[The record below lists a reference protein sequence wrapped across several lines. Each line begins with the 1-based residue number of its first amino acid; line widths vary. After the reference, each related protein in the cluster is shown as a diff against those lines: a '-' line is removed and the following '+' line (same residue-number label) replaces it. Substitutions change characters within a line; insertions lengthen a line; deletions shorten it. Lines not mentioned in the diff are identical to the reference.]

1 MLQHAFDQYPNDPLR
16 YWWSE
21 AYKKWWCFLNNEANP
36 AVVAYLKEQPK
47 IADNFAVNVYS
58 TVSEK
63 YLEVMKG
70 TGFIFSVFPKKIG
83 FNRL

>member
-1 MLQHAFDQYPNDPLR
+1 MLQHAFDQDPNDPIR
-16 YWWSE
+16 FWWSE
-21 AYKKWWCFLNNEANP
+21 AYKKWWCFLINVANP

-47 IADNFAVNVYS
+47 IADDFAVYVYG
-58 TVSEK
+58 TVGDK

-70 TGFIFSVFPKKIG
+70 TGVILSVFQTTLG

>member
-1 MLQHAFDQYPNDPLR
+1 MLRHTFDQDPNDHFR
-16 YWWSE
+16 FGWSV
-21 AYKKWWCFLNNEANP
+21 AYKKWWCFFINVAYP

-47 IADNFAVNVYS
+47 IADDFAVYVYG
-58 TVSEK
+58 TVGDK

-70 TGFIFSVFPKKIG
+70 TGVIFSVFQTKLS